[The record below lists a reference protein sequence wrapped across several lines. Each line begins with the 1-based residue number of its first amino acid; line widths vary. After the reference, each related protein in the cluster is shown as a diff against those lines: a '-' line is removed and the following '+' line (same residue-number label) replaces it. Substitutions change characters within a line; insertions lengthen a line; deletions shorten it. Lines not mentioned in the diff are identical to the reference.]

1 MYRFKSIR
9 RRVLSVLVVVYL
21 VSMAAT
27 AGIGWMVL
35 KADAVKVAQEKTDLF
50 MGTMNAARR
59 YMVEHLRP
67 QTKELLPGT
76 YFPEGSVGIVMLASI
91 GRMLQE
97 DHPEYVYRIAS
108 PNALNPANR
117 ADDEEGR
124 IIARFANRGGKQWD
138 GFIERNG
145 QTYYTVATPM
155 KAKPGCMRCHS
166 VPDAAPKALVAK
178 YGSTGGFGY
187 KNGEVVGA
195 TFAYMPI
202 SIALDEARQKLAVF
216 IAAFSLFFL
225 IVLFIVDRVL
235 VSSVI
240 KPIERF
246 VDDADAVSKGDMSR
260 SFEVNSE
267 DEMQTLAKAFNRM
280 KVSIQKSLDMLRRK
294 R

>member
-9 RRVLSVLVVVYL
+9 RRILSVLVIVYL
-21 VSMAAT
+21 VSMVAT

-35 KADAVKVAQEKTDLF
+35 KADAVKVAEEKTDLF
-50 MGTMNAARR
+50 LATMNASRS

-67 QTKELLPGT
+67 QTKKLLPGT
-76 YFPEGSVGIVMLASI
+76 YFPEASVGIVMLSSI

-97 DHPEYVYRIAS
+97 EHPDYVYRVAS
-108 PNALNPANR
+108 LNALNPANL
-117 ADDEEGR
+117 ADNAEAG
-124 IIARFANRGGKQWD
+124 IIARFEDQGGKRWD
-138 GFIERNG
+138 GFVERNG
-145 QTYYTVATPM
+145 QSYYTVATPM

-166 VPDAAPKALVAK
+166 VPDVAPKALVAK
-178 YGSTGGFGY
+178 YGTEAGFGY

-202 SIALDEARQKLAVF
+202 SVALDEARKKLAVF
-216 IAAFSLFFL
+216 IAGFSLFFL
-225 IVLFIVDRVL
+225 IVLLVVDRVL

-240 KPIERF
+240 RPIERF

-260 SFEVNSE
+260 NFEVNSQ

-280 KVSIQKSLDMLRRK
+280 KISIQKSMDMLRRK